1 MKSLIVGIVFGTL
14 LIAGFL
20 TTIGT
25 TKASPV
31 DDPIAREYS
40 MELPTGTEMKVGI
53 NATELAVSYLMPDN
67 TGLIYSATV
76 TGPTGQFSLPL
87 SRAYNGA
94 TGKTVIDVE
103 VISAGAGTA
112 VIKIGTGSRATTY
125 TLTEDAEATEMYR
138 PGPCSNPSG
147 TGVCDQ
153 VSTNREWWSCFR
165 CCFFLRYYCTN

>member
-1 MKSLIVGIVFGTL
+1 MKSLIVGIVFGCL
-14 LIAGFL
+14 LIAGLL

-31 DDPIAREYS
+31 DAPIAREYS

-53 NATELAVSYLMPDN
+53 NATELAVTYLMPDN

-76 TGPTGQFSLPL
+76 SGPTGQFTLPL
-87 SRAYNGA
+87 SKTYNGA
-94 TGKTVIDVE
+94 TGKTAIDIE

-125 TLTEDAEATEMYR
+125 TLTEDSSATEMYR
-138 PGPCSNPSG
+138 PGVCSNPSG

-153 VSTNREWWSCFR
+153 VHTNSQWWACFR
-165 CCFFLRYYCTN
+165 CCFFLRMFCDN